1 MGICRWAFP
10 HLRESTMDNVKAW
23 INMQSATSVWWLI
36 QILARKKAFPSLAL
50 GKVLIQKTIVK
61 TSSSN
66 HLILILPCQP
76 VLWILQ
82 KVNTPFLTIDPMQ
95 YKTATPVCLK
105 TYLFQNVRE
114 QKSKERGW
122 VRHILP
128 LLKFCL
134 ESPVRLVSLHGP
146 QWSLTKIE
154 WFTVLEQ
161 LTQLQPLTAI
171 PFNAGITLINSCNTP
186 SVCSVSQP
194 IKIAPYPPL
203 NQIKLIHRQYPDFK
217 SETSTE
223 EKKKFE

>member
-105 TYLFQNVRE
+105 TYLFQNVQE
-114 QKSKERGW
+114 
-122 VRHILP
+122 
-128 LLKFCL
+128 
-134 ESPVRLVSLHGP
+134 
-146 QWSLTKIE
+146 
-154 WFTVLEQ
+154 
-161 LTQLQPLTAI
+161 
-171 PFNAGITLINSCNTP
+171 
-186 SVCSVSQP
+186 
-194 IKIAPYPPL
+194 
-203 NQIKLIHRQYPDFK
+203 
-217 SETSTE
+217 
-223 EKKKFE
+223 